1 MSDSQDNISRKR
13 YLISSVLSPAVQL
26 WLRSQADRVDRLDV
40 KIKGRNLEL
49 LNGSIPSIAIAADRV
64 VYQGLHLTHLYIKGE
79 NIRVN
84 FKQILKGQPL
94 RLLDPVTVNMTLR
107 LEEAD
112 LNASLASSIL
122 HDAIHQFFQSVLPH
136 PIHLPTSKITLD
148 NDLLVLTAI
157 RPEALTL
164 RVGLELLDINRIQ
177 LVRPQIRTASVPRLV
192 SLEDMAMDLGSDV
205 KIEDVSLSSKQLFC
219 RGAILVRSDAQE

>member
-1 MSDSQDNISRKR
+1 MSDSQDNISGKR

-26 WLRSQADRVDRLDV
+26 WLRSQAERVDRLDV
-40 KIKGRNLEL
+40 KIKGRNLEI

-94 RLLDPVTVNMTLR
+94 RLLDPVSVNVTMR
-107 LEEAD
+107 LEETD
-112 LNASLASSIL
+112 LNASLASPLL
-122 HDAIHQFFQSVLPH
+122 HDAIHQFFEPILPH

-164 RVGLELLDINRIQ
+164 RVGLELIDLNRLQ
-177 LVRPQIRTASVPRLV
+177 LVRPQIRTVSVPRLV
-192 SLEDMAMDLGSDV
+192 SLENMTMDLGSDV
-205 KIEDVSLSSKQLFC
+205 KIEEVSLSSKQLFC
-219 RGAILVRSDAQE
+219 RGSILVRSDESG